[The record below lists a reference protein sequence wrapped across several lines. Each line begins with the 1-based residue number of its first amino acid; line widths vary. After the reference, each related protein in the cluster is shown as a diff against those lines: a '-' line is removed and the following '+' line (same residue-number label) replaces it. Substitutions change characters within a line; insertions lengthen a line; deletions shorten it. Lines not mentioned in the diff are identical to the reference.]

1 MVIDKKTLSN
11 ASKTRL
17 LDLDMRS
24 EGVVGSGKRAS
35 SLVYNNTVDE
45 QLIVKSRKSML
56 SSKRSK

>member
-11 ASKTRL
+11 VSKTSL

-24 EGVVGSGKRAS
+24 EGVVGSGMRAS
-35 SLVYNNTVDE
+35 LLVYNNTVDE